1 MLALSKKMIL
11 ASASPRRARLLKQ
24 VGLRF
29 DVVPSRVNEEYNGGD
44 PLLFARE
51 MSLLKG
57 EDVAAENGDAIVLAA
72 DTIVLLNDAILG
84 KPETPELAKQMLRE
98 LSGRM
103 HEVITGFTIIDRGA
117 NTSETDHEI
126 TRVWFRA
133 LDRDEID
140 RYVAS
145 GSPMDKAGSYG
156 IQDDFG
162 AVFVERIEG
171 CYYNVVGLPLQK
183 VYCHL
188 KSLIS

>member
-1 MLALSKKMIL
+1 MLAFSKKLIL
-11 ASASPRRARLLKQ
+11 ASSSPRRARLLRQ
-24 VGLRF
+24 VGFEF
-29 DVVPSRVNEEYNGGD
+29 DVVPSRVNEEYNGGE

-57 EDVAAENGDAIVLAA
+57 EDVAAEYGDAIVLAA

-84 KPETPELAKQMLRE
+84 KPETPEMAKQMLRE

-103 HEVITGFTIIDRGA
+103 HEVITGFTIIDRGT

-126 TRVWFRA
+126 TRVRFRE
-133 LDRDEID
+133 LDHDEID

-145 GSPMDKAGSYG
+145 GSPMDKAGAYG

-183 VYCHL
+183 VYGHL
-188 KSLIS
+188 KSFIR

>member
-1 MLALSKKMIL
+1 MLAFSKKLIL
-11 ASASPRRARLLKQ
+11 ASSSPRRARLLRQ
-24 VGLRF
+24 VGFEF
-29 DVVPSRVNEEYNGGD
+29 DIVPSLVNEEYNGGE

-57 EDVAAENGDAIVLAA
+57 EEVAAEYGDAIVLAA

-84 KPETPELAKQMLRE
+84 KPETPEMAIQMLRE

-103 HEVITGFTIIDRGA
+103 HEVITGFTIIDRGT

-126 TRVWFRA
+126 TRVRFRE
-133 LDRDEID
+133 LDHDEID

-145 GSPMDKAGSYG
+145 GSPMDKAGAYG

-183 VYCHL
+183 VYRHL
-188 KSLIS
+188 KSFIR